1 MKSVC
6 DGEGWRVDSHWSYN
20 GEASLPSPNEE
31 DPMSLHSRAGV
42 LESSNGITISWVENT
57 GAVIS

>member
-20 GEASLPSPNEE
+20 GEASLPLLNEE
-31 DPMSLHSRAGV
+31 DRTSSHPRAGV
-42 LESSNGITISWVENT
+42 LESSNGINILWVENT